1 MPCLLALVAWVALG
15 IASTA
20 TAWAQLT
27 PQQKQEVRQH
37 YEKATRAY
45 DIGKY
50 DEAIAEY
57 QNVYEISGDSKML
70 YNIGQAYRLNGQ
82 PEQAVRFYRRYLQRL
97 PNAVNRE
104 DVEKKIAD
112 QEKTLEEQKVAAAAA
127 AAAAAAPPPP
137 VRTTPPPAPIVLAP
151 PPTSPPPPAPVST
164 YSPGLRIASYVCLA
178 AGGAALGFS
187 AVAGYMAKSKGD
199 QLTSDSNEGKVF
211 RTSLE
216 SQGKLWDKLALGS
229 VIGGGALAITGGIL
243 FFVSGSQESEHAQA
257 SGHFVA
263 LPVLGPDSAG
273 LAGTLVF

>member
-1 MPCLLALVAWVALG
+1 MSCLLAVVAWVALG
-15 IASTA
+15 MATPA

-82 PEQAVRFYRRYLQRL
+82 PEQALRFYRRYLQRL

-112 QEKTLEEQKVAAAAA
+112 QEKALEEQKATAAAA

-137 VRTTPPPAPIVLAP
+137 AVTPSPAPIVLAP
-151 PPTSPPPPAPVST
+151 PPTSPPPSPPPST
-164 YSPGLRIASYVCLA
+164 FSPGLRIASYVCLA
-178 AGGAALGFS
+178 TGGAALGFS
-187 AVAGYMAKSKGD
+187 AVAGYMAKSKGE
-199 QLTSDSNEGKVF
+199 QLTKDSDAGKTF
-211 RTSLE
+211 DPSLQ

-229 VIGGGALAITGGIL
+229 VIGGGALVITGGIL
-243 FFVSGSQESEHAQA
+243 FFVSGSQETEHAQA
-257 SGHFVA
+257 SGRFVA
-263 LPVLGPDSAG
+263 LPVLGPDGAG
-273 LAGTLVF
+273 VAGSLVF